1 MAVVPTE
8 LSSSEQE
15 QIQLQGMVS
24 GLLGSERDSGLER
37 KWEDHVL
44 PRHAQPLG
52 ISVRMGREIV

>member
-8 LSSSEQE
+8 LSSNKQE
-15 QIQLQGMVS
+15 QIQMQGRVS
-24 GLLGSERDSGLER
+24 GLLGSEREAGIEG
-37 KWEDHVL
+37 KGEDHVL